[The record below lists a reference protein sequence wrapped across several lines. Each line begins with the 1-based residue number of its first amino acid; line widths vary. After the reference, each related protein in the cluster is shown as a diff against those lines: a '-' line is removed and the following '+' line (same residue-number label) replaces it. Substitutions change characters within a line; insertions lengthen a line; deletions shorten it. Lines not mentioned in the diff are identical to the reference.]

1 MEEEFVSLE
10 MIKTH
15 LNIEQDF
22 KSLDSY
28 LLHLRSV
35 AFLVV
40 QNHICDDIDGM
51 SEEQKKPLAH
61 AILLLL
67 STWYMNRESL
77 SNLQK
82 GNHSYEYILSLYK
95 NYNG

>member
-1 MEEEFVSLE
+1 MEITLDE
-10 MIKTH
+10 IKAH
-15 LNIEQDF
+15 LNIEKDWNGENEYLQ
-22 KSLDSY
+22 SLLDAAK
-28 LLHLRSV
+28 V
-35 AFLVV
+35 VV
-40 QNHICDDIDGM
+40 QKHICEDDIDGM

>member
-1 MEEEFVSLE
+1 MEITLDE
-10 MIKTH
+10 IKAH
-15 LNIEQDF
+15 LNIEKDWHGEDQYLQ
-22 KSLDSY
+22 SLLDAAK
-28 LLHLRSV
+28 V
-35 AFLVV
+35 VV
-40 QNHICDDIDGM
+40 QKHICDDIDGM

>member
-1 MEEEFVSLE
+1 MEITLNE
-10 MIKTH
+10 IKAH
-15 LNIEQDF
+15 LNIEKDWHGEDQYLQ
-22 KSLDSY
+22 SLLDAAK
-28 LLHLRSV
+28 V
-35 AFLVV
+35 VV
-40 QNHICDDIDGM
+40 QKHICDDIDGM

>member
-1 MEEEFVSLE
+1 MEITLDE
-10 MIKTH
+10 IKAH
-15 LNIEQDF
+15 LNIEKDWHGEDQ
-22 KSLDSY
+22 Y
-28 LLHLRSV
+28 LLSLFETAKV
-35 AFLVV
+35 VV
-40 QNHICDDIDGM
+40 QKHICDDIDGM
-51 SEEQKKPLAH
+51 SEEQKKPLIH

>member
-1 MEEEFVSLE
+1 MEISLDE
-10 MIKTH
+10 IKLH
-15 LNIEQDF
+15 LNVEKDWHGEDQYLQ
-22 KSLDSY
+22 SLLDAAK
-28 LLHLRSV
+28 V
-35 AFLVV
+35 VV
-40 QNHICDDIDGM
+40 QKHICDDIDGM

-95 NYNG
+95 NYSG

>member
-1 MEEEFVSLE
+1 MEITLDE
-10 MIKTH
+10 IKQH
-15 LNIEQDF
+15 LNIELDWHGEDQYLQ
-22 KSLDSY
+22 SLLDAAK
-28 LLHLRSV
+28 V
-35 AFLVV
+35 VV
-40 QNHICDDIDGM
+40 QKHICEDDIDGM